1 MSTMEMPA
9 HKCRQQ
15 DLAVLT
21 GDATDLACKTFRP
34 LTSGWPFNAQDV
46 SPLAWWRSLPSTH
59 LRDAEHLL
67 VIDTLSKICVL
78 DHRQNLAAA
87 IRGDTA
93 AAVGAALSVLPVY
106 KVTLT
111 ADIAMTALLRC
122 ALEGDAT
129 TTLVLANI
137 LRRVELEHSLAAE
150 LSASWQMRL
159 VRGLR
164 QGARRALR
172 RSGFRDSLMV
182 DIGNAHAEGGA

>member
-15 DLAVLT
+15 KLTVLT
-21 GDATDLACKTFRP
+21 GGVADLARKTFRP

-67 VIDTLSKICVL
+67 VIDTLSRICVL
-78 DHRQNLAAA
+78 DHRHNLAAA
-87 IRGDTA
+87 LQGDTA
-93 AAVGAALSVLPVY
+93 AAIGAALSVLPLY
-106 KVTLT
+106 EVTLT

-122 ALEGDAT
+122 ALERDAT
-129 TTLVLANI
+129 ATLVLANI

-150 LSASWQMRL
+150 LSASWQTRL
-159 VRGLR
+159 VRGHR
-164 QGARRALR
+164 PGARRTFR
-172 RSGFRDSLMV
+172 RSGFRDSLMI
-182 DIGNAHAEGGA
+182 DIGTPHTEGRA